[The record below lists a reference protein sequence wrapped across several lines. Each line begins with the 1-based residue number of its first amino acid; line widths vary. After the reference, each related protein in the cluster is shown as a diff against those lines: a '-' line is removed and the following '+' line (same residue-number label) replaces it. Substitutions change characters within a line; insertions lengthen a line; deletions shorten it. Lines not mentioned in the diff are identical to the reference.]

1 MEEKNVLN
9 EYLPEDAVEKAFS
22 WIVDKDV
29 HLKISKQRKTKLG
42 DYRPPVYHT
51 NHRISINHNLNKYS
65 FLITFVHE
73 FAHLLVWEKHKGKV
87 DPHGKEWKNEY
98 KSLMQNFLNK
108 AIFPA
113 DLEKVLAKSIE
124 NSKASST
131 SDLKLSRVLKKYDD
145 QSDFL
150 TLEDL
155 EEDAVFFIEGGRRF
169 KKGQKQ
175 RTRYKCQNIDNKK
188 IYLVH
193 ALTAVYELDIN

>member
-9 EYLPEDAVEKAFS
+9 EYLPEAAVEKAFS